1 MKKLP
6 PRGFSVTMN
15 PQEKE
20 DRKEVAKMYYTGID
34 LHKKTSFITTID
46 NSGKV
51 VFRRN
56 FANQQEQILDY
67 FINLDAPTKIVI
79 EAMCSWHWLY
89 DLLTAHHL
97 NVVISNPL
105 KTKAIASAKIK
116 NDKVDSHMLAQLLR
130 AELIATVH
138 VCSLKTRKLKELL
151 RHRRRL
157 VADATR
163 MKNRIHMLLMKNNIT
178 VPVSDLFGAKGMKY
192 LKEIDL
198 PIYHRQQLRSYLTLY
213 GQLTKQIQPLT
224 KRIGRLAK
232 KDPMAQLL
240 MTIPGIG
247 PLTAMY
253 IKAEIED
260 ISRFPSYRNLA
271 SYAGLVPCLDASADK
286 SRTGRIT
293 KQGSPYLRTALVEAA
308 QIIPRM
314 KKTRLNVFFR
324 KRIVRAGY
332 QKAIVATAHKMLQV
346 VYYVLKNQTPYQE
359 QYSDSA

>member
-1 MKKLP
+1 
-6 PRGFSVTMN
+6 
-15 PQEKE
+15 
-20 DRKEVAKMYYTGID
+20 MYYTGID
-34 LHKKTSFITTID
+34 LHKITSFITTVD
-46 NSGKV
+46 ESGKV

-56 FANQQEQILDY
+56 FANIEEHILEY
-67 FINLDAPTKIVI
+67 FVNLDSPTKIVI
-79 EAMCSWHWLY
+79 ESMCSWYWLY
-89 DLLTAHHL
+89 DLLSAHNF

-130 AELIATVH
+130 ADLIATVH

-157 VADATR
+157 VQDATR
-163 MKNRIHMLLMKNNIT
+163 MKNRIHMLLMKNNIAIA
-178 VPVSDLFGAKGMKY
+178 VSDLFGVKGMKY

-198 PIYHRQQLRSYLTLY
+198 PIYHRQQLKSYLTLY
-213 GQLTKQIQPLT
+213 GHLTKQIEPLT
-224 KRIGRLAK
+224 KRIKHLAD

-247 PLTAMY
+247 HLTAMF
-253 IKAEIED
+253 IIAEIED
-260 ISRFPSYRNLA
+260 ISRFPSHRNLA
-271 SYAGLVPCLDASADK
+271 SYAGLVPSLDASADK

-308 QIIPRM
+308 QVIPRM
-314 KKTRLNVFFR
+314 KKSRLNIFYR

-332 QKAIVATAHKMLQV
+332 QKAIVATAHKILQY
-346 VYYVLKNQTPYQE
+346 VYYVLRDQTPYRE
-359 QYSDSA
+359 EYPACA

>member
-1 MKKLP
+1 
-6 PRGFSVTMN
+6 
-15 PQEKE
+15 
-20 DRKEVAKMYYTGID
+20 MYYTGID

-46 NSGKV
+46 EGGKV
-51 VFRRN
+51 VFRHN
-56 FANQQEQILDY
+56 FANQEEHILEY
-67 FINLDAPTKIVI
+67 FVNLDGPTKIVI
-79 EAMCSWHWLY
+79 ESMCSWYWLY
-89 DLLTAHHL
+89 DLLTAHHF

-130 AELIATVH
+130 ADLIATVH

-157 VADATR
+157 VQDATR
-163 MKNRIHMLLMKNNIT
+163 MKNRIHMLLMKNNIC
-178 VPVSDLFGAKGMKY
+178 VPVSDLFGVRGLKY
-192 LKEIDL
+192 LKGIDL
-198 PIYHRQQLRSYLTLY
+198 PIYHRQQLTSYLTLY
-213 GQLTKQIQPLT
+213 GCLTQQIEPLT
-224 KRIGRLAK
+224 KRIKHLAD
-232 KDPMAQLL
+232 KDPMAKLL

-247 PLTAMY
+247 PLTAMF

-308 QIIPRM
+308 QVIPRM
-314 KKTRLNVFFR
+314 KKSRLNVFYR

-332 QKAIVATAHKMLQV
+332 QKAIVATAHKILQYA
-346 VYYVLKNQTPYQE
+346 YYVLKNQTPYRE
-359 QYSDSA
+359 EHPVCA

>member
-1 MKKLP
+1 
-6 PRGFSVTMN
+6 
-15 PQEKE
+15 
-20 DRKEVAKMYYTGID
+20 MYYTGID

-46 NSGKV
+46 ESGKV

-56 FANQQEQILDY
+56 FANREQDIIDY
-67 FINLDAPTKIVI
+67 FVSLDGPSEIVI
-79 EAMCSWHWLY
+79 ESTCSWYWLH
-89 DLLTAHHL
+89 DLLKAHHF

-130 AELIATVH
+130 ADLIATVY

-151 RHRRRL
+151 RHRQRL
-157 VADATR
+157 VRDATR
-163 MKNRIHMLLMKNNIT
+163 MKNRIHMLLMKNNT
-178 VPVSDLFGAKGMKY
+178 CLPVSDLFGVKGMKQ
-192 LKEIDL
+192 LKQADL
-198 PIYHRQQLRSYLTLY
+198 PVYHRQQLESYLTLY
-213 GQLTKQIQPLT
+213 NCLSEQIEPLTKQV
-224 KRIGRLAK
+224 RDLAH
-232 KDPMAQLL
+232 KDPMAKLL

-247 PLTAMY
+247 PITAMF
-253 IKAEIED
+253 IIAEIEN
-260 ISRFPSYRNLA
+260 ISRFPSYRNLS

-293 KQGSPYLRTALVEAA
+293 KQGSPYLRSALVEAA
-308 QIIPRM
+308 HVIPRM

-346 VYYVLKNQTPYQE
+346 VYYVLKNRTPYQE
-359 QYSDSA
+359 QYSASA

>member
-1 MKKLP
+1 
-6 PRGFSVTMN
+6 
-15 PQEKE
+15 
-20 DRKEVAKMYYTGID
+20 MYYTGID

-46 NSGKV
+46 ESGKV

-56 FANQQEQILDY
+56 FQNKEEHILEY
-67 FINLDAPTKIVI
+67 FVSLDGPTKIVI

-89 DLLTAHHL
+89 DLLRAHNF

-130 AELIATVH
+130 ADLIATVY

-151 RHRRRL
+151 RHRQRL
-157 VADATR
+157 VHDATR
-163 MKNRIHMLLMKNNIT
+163 MKNRIHMLLMKNNISI
-178 VPVSDLFGAKGMKY
+178 PVSDLFGSKGMKY
-192 LKEIDL
+192 LKDIDL
-198 PIYHRQQLRSYLTLY
+198 PIYHRSQLKSYLTLY
-213 GQLTKQIQPLT
+213 NCLAEQIQPLT
-224 KRIGRLAK
+224 KRIYHMAD
-232 KDPMAQLL
+232 KDPMAKLL

-247 PLTAMY
+247 PLTAMF
-253 IKAEIED
+253 ITAEIED
-260 ISRFPSYRNLA
+260 ISRFPSYRNLS

-308 QIIPRM
+308 QVIPRM
-314 KKTRLNVFFR
+314 KKTRLNVFYR

-332 QKAIVATAHKMLQV
+332 QKAIVATAHKMLQY
-346 VYYVLKNQTPYQE
+346 VYYVLKNQTPYME
-359 QYSDSA
+359 QYPACA